1 MSALSLQGQ
10 GVGGGTRAPR
20 ASVSSSVTCNTCPP
34 APPASFHREPTMGHK
49 GGPARTS
56 ELLFWSGPQSV
67 VKLGNPGV
75 LQEALRPV
83 VREGIS

>member
-1 MSALSLQGQ
+1 
-10 GVGGGTRAPR
+10 
-20 ASVSSSVTCNTCPP
+20 
-34 APPASFHREPTMGHK
+34 MGHK